1 MLDDPL
7 ELLGGLRR
15 KERDGGALAEGNS
28 GKQTQ
33 KGGKIWSLDSVRCLG
48 HPLKENLAS
57 YLSFLFSPSTFLKE
71 ETNFLGPG

>member
-7 ELLGGLRR
+7 ELLGGLKR

-33 KGGKIWSLDSVRCLG
+33 KGGKKSGVLTPLDVWVIL
-48 HPLKENLAS
+48 
-57 YLSFLFSPSTFLKE
+57 
-71 ETNFLGPG
+71 